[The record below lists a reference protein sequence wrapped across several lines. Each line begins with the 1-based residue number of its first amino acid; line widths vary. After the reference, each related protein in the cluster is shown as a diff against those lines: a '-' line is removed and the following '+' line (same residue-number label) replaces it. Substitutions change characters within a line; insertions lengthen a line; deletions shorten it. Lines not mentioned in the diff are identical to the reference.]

1 MKRLLNQKRIYVLML
16 VLVFALIP
24 FLSACNKGGS
34 AEVVARV
41 GDESITKEEL
51 YNLLVKQNGQAALN
65 TLITE
70 KIVALEAAKQNI
82 SVSEEEV
89 QKELDISIEQSGGKV
104 QFAQALA
111 YYGYTEEDIRK
122 NIRTNFTIRKLMEPQ
137 ITITEEEM
145 QQYFNENKTSFDT
158 PEQVKASHILVDTE
172 EKAKEVKEKIKAG
185 NDFAELAKEYSTD
198 EGSKSQGG
206 QLGYFQ
212 RGDMAQ
218 QFEDAAFA
226 LEVGGISE
234 PVQTGFGYHII
245 KVEDK
250 IAAKEANY
258 ADSKDQVKDALI
270 QQKIPELFN
279 TWLQE
284 KNTEYKVENLLNQQ
298 K

>member
-70 KIVALEAAKQNI
+70 KIVALEAAKQKI
-82 SVSEEEV
+82 TVSEDEV
-89 QKELDISIEQSGGKV
+89 QKELNKSIEQSGGQE
-104 QFAQALA
+104 QFEQALE

-122 NIRTNFTIRKLMEPQ
+122 NIRTNFTIRKMMEPR

-145 QQYFNENKTSFDT
+145 QNYFNENKTSFDT
-158 PEQVKASHILVDTE
+158 PEQVKASHILVDSE
-172 EKAKEVKEKIKAG
+172 EKALEIKEKLKAG
-185 NDFAELAKEYSTD
+185 SDFAELAKEYSTD
-198 EGSKSQGG
+198 EGSKSNGG

-226 LEVGGISE
+226 LEVGGISD
-234 PVQTGFGYHII
+234 PVKTGFGYHII

-250 IAAKEANY
+250 VAAKEANY
-258 ADSKDQVKDALI
+258 EDSKDQVKENLL
-270 QQKIPELFN
+270 QEKIPDEFN

-284 KNTEYKVENLLNQQ
+284 KNTEYKVEILLND

>member
-89 QKELDISIEQSGGKV
+89 QKELDISIEQSGGKE

-158 PEQVKASHILVDTE
+158 PEQVKASHILVDSE
-172 EKAKEVKEKIKAG
+172 EKALEVKEKIKAG

-234 PVQTGFGYHII
+234 PVETGFGYHII

-258 ADSKDQVKDALI
+258 EDSKDQVKENLI
-270 QQKIPELFN
+270 QQKIPEVLN

-284 KNTEYKVENLLNQQ
+284 KNTEYQVEILLNE

>member
-89 QKELDISIEQSGGKV
+89 QKELDISIEQSGGKE

-158 PEQVKASHILVDTE
+158 PEQVKASHILVDSE
-172 EKAKEVKEKIKAG
+172 EKALEVKEKIKAG

-226 LEVGGISE
+226 LEVGGISD
-234 PVQTGFGYHII
+234 PVETGFGYHII

-258 ADSKDQVKDALI
+258 EDSKDEVKENLI
-270 QQKIPELFN
+270 EQRIPELFN
-279 TWLQE
+279 NWLQE
-284 KNTEYKVENLLNQQ
+284 KNTEYQVETLLNE
-298 K
+298 KK

>member
-89 QKELDISIEQSGGKV
+89 QKELDISIEQSGGKE

-158 PEQVKASHILVDTE
+158 PEQVKASHILVDSE
-172 EKAKEVKEKIKAG
+172 EKALEVKEKIKAG

-258 ADSKDQVKDALI
+258 EDSKDEVKENLI

>member
-1 MKRLLNQKRIYVLML
+1 MKRLINQKRIYVLML
-16 VLVFALIP
+16 VLAFTLIP

-34 AEVVARV
+34 PEVVARV
-41 GDESITKEEL
+41 GEETVTKDEL

-89 QKELDISIEQSGGKV
+89 QKELDISIEQTGGKE

-111 YYGYTEEDIRK
+111 YYGFTEEDVRK
-122 NIRTNFTIRKLMEPQ
+122 NIRTNLTIRKLMEPQ
-137 ITITEEEM
+137 ITITAEEM

-158 PEQVKASHILVDTE
+158 PEQVKASHILVDSE
-172 EKAKEVKEKIKAG
+172 EKALEVKEKINAG

-234 PVQTGFGYHII
+234 PVETGFGYHII

-258 ADSKDQVKDALI
+258 EDSKDQVKENLI

-284 KNTEYKVENLLNQQ
+284 KNTEYQVETLLNE
-298 K
+298 KK